1 MSLIRSL
8 GTLVL
13 LGCVSAMLGCNAN
26 EDTAGPGGGGGGSG
40 VAGGAVVPH
49 THDAADDHGHEAD
62 APMAEIGRAH
72 V

>member
-49 THDAADDHGHEAD
+49 HLSCGSHGRSAGATQADLDL
-62 APMAEIGRAH
+62 
-72 V
+72 